1 MHCRLR
7 GGSMML
13 VAAMGLDNRRREGK
27 HDQDDRRAQKS
38 HNLLFN
44 RHGSFYQTWPRK
56 SMIPGNTRA
65 AKVEQPWQF
74 IFPPGL

>member
-27 HDQDDRRAQKS
+27 HDQDDRRSQNS
-38 HNLLFN
+38 HDPLFHHRRSFNHNLPRN
-44 RHGSFYQTWPRK
+44 R
-56 SMIPGNTRA
+56 
-65 AKVEQPWQF
+65 
-74 IFPPGL
+74 